1 MVPLAPFVSAR
12 TPPIALTGFLSG
24 LALSDLLALPSYV
37 LGGQTRWKVTQPLG
51 QLSAEPLAFFPT
63 QICHGHSSSTVCNL
77 RVRYRMPAP
86 TRDRNGALRF
96 RTRDVKGLGTQVA
109 AKMLPDGTK
118 ALAPADAAVV
128 GQEFQADPVA
138 LGQVAI
144 GLLDVL
150 PVMRHAT
157 AEYAYLRQSV
167 RTNNA
172 AVVAVRYL
180 APRAADLL

>member
-1 MVPLAPFVSAR
+1 
-12 TPPIALTGFLSG
+12 
-24 LALSDLLALPSYV
+24 
-37 LGGQTRWKVTQPLG
+37 
-51 QLSAEPLAFFPT
+51 
-63 QICHGHSSSTVCNL
+63 
-77 RVRYRMPAP
+77 MPAP

-118 ALAPADAAVV
+118 ALAPSDAAVV

-144 GLLDVL
+144 GLLDLL

-180 APRAADLL
+180 APRAEDLL